1 MVLAKREIFKG
12 YRTAGSRCSSC
23 DDLILFHRLS
33 IVGSNSSLAIHHL
46 VIRRVDVF
54 ICDQYKLNTI
64 KRCFSVG
71 EGNGSVVT
79 RDTGQNPVE
88 DRVISDPGQ
97 DLTDLVDDD
106 FAFDGSIV
114 KFHIDHRIAVLI
126 LTNLDCAFLGHGE
139 WNGCLV

>member
-1 MVLAKREIFKG
+1 MVLAKREVFKG
-12 YRTAGSRCSSC
+12 YRAAGSRCSSC

-33 IVGSNSSLAIHHL
+33 IVGSNGSLAICHL
-46 VIRRVDVF
+46 VIRRVDVL
-54 ICDQYKLNTI
+54 ICDQYKLSTI
-64 KRCFSVG
+64 KRRIPVG
-71 EGNGSVVT
+71 EGDGSVIA
-79 RDTGQNPVE
+79 RDTGKDPVE
-88 DRVISDPGQ
+88 DRIICDPGQ

-126 LTNLDCAFLGHGE
+126 LTNLDSTFLGHGE